1 MASTNPRPNF
11 QKRRHSSIICGK
23 GSSRSG
29 RPKRCW
35 VFQEILL
42 ANDNVLRCGQERL
55 EWSTFVDSCADLDGG
70 IEGRNLSMYN
80 LCQDVVLDVENL
92 RERFWSTQ
100 VRSTLSKIL
109 SDTWYRKATLPEDQI
124 FSVLGFVKGTV
135 LQEDYSLSIHD
146 TCMAAARICIL
157 QHRHLGILCL
167 AELSRTPGDIAA
179 DLPKRAKLE
188 LPSWVLRWGSFGQHI
203 RLRGKPLISGFGTLS
218 RSFGAIRTLLRD
230 PNNLMLQGFAVGNLS
245 AAMELRQFVR
255 CAPCKTNQSPHM
267 DQMLL
272 LEHPRGSSR
281 RCV

>member
-1 MASTNPRPNF
+1 M
-11 QKRRHSSIICGK
+11 
-23 GSSRSG
+23 
-29 RPKRCW
+29 
-35 VFQEILL
+35 V
-42 ANDNVLRCGQERL
+42 
-55 EWSTFVDSCADLDGG
+55 TFVDSCADLDGG

-124 FSVLGFVKGTV
+124 FSVLGLVKGTV

-146 TCMAAARICIL
+146 TYLAAARTCIL
-157 QHRHLGILCL
+157 QDRHLGILCL

-188 LPSWVLRWGSFGQHI
+188 LPSWVPRWGSSGQHI
-203 RLRGKPLISGFGTLS
+203 RLRGNPSISGFGTLS

-230 PNNLMLQGFAVGNLS
+230 PNNLVLQGVAGYLS
-245 AAMELRQFVR
+245 AAMESRRFVR
-255 CAPCKTNQSPHM
+255 CPPCKTNQSLHM

-272 LEHPRGSSR
+272 LEHPEDRVEDVFESMAYYYKTGTCHCVGSSGGSTR
-281 RCV
+281 ATHGRATCCSLRPVSFLMGFPSIIGVPDEIGP